1 MKRVNH
7 DFREVSRRFDPT
19 QVIVHVHDHDT
30 GPFQGRDIRI
40 KNKDIA

>member
-1 MKRVNH
+1 MPRLGCSVAPFVYGRN
-7 DFREVSRRFDPT
+7 DS
-19 QVIVHVHDHDT
+19 HDT